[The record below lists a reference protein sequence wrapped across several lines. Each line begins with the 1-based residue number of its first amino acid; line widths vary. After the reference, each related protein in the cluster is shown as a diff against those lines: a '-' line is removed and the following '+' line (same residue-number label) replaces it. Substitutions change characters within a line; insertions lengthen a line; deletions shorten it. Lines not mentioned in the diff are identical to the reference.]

1 MDHDATLPRETGQ
14 RVRDARKHR
23 NLPRRRVAVNA
34 GFSTREL
41 ASAERGRRAI
51 TVGEL
56 RSLAGSIGVE
66 LDALL
71 PDGCSVE
78 AIPPSDDVRIEDL
91 LTPVA
96 ASPELEAALG
106 ASARGEAAPEF
117 VERRRVPMASAQ
129 LTRAFS
135 DLRAR
140 IADVSQCCARLQAAD
155 IDDDIGAL
163 LAELHVAVT
172 ALERDPAF
180 AEALTRHESAREDYR
195 QTAQEVAQQSWRNRA
210 PQPASGAPLT

>member
-1 MDHDATLPRETGQ
+1 MTHDAALPRETGQ

-23 NLPRRRVAVNA
+23 NLPRRSVAVNA
-34 GFSTREL
+34 GFSTHEL
-41 ASAERGRRAI
+41 AAAERGRRAL
-51 TVGEL
+51 TVDEL

-78 AIPPSDDVRIEDL
+78 AIPPADEVRIEDL

-106 ASARGEAAPEF
+106 SSARGVDAPEF
-117 VERRRVPMASAQ
+117 VERRRAPIASTQ
-129 LTRAFS
+129 LNRAFE

-140 IADVSQCCARLQAAD
+140 IADVSQCCARLHAAD
-155 IDDDIGAL
+155 ADDDVAAL
-163 LAELHVAVT
+163 LADLHVAVT
-172 ALERDPAF
+172 ALDRDPAF
-180 AEALTRHESAREDYR
+180 AEALTRHTSAREDYS
-195 QTAQEVAQQSWRNRA
+195 QTAQEAEQQSWRNRT
-210 PQPASGAPLT
+210 PGAPRPVRN